1 MQEFTIQTLENFFKH
16 LIHEGRL
23 KSAAARTIG
32 FVMSYFAIKGA
43 SQQVEHLHNA
53 VEATARTQDGARLS
67 VRLCVN
73 VR

>member
-1 MQEFTIQTLENFFKH
+1 MF
-16 LIHEGRL
+16 
-23 KSAAARTIG
+23 G